1 MRPDGAI
8 TSGKVQATLP
18 KQDELWDHAAI
29 HLGKCIPARHIATF
43 RATRSNVMNKRRR
56 RFKQTTS
63 LHERLIAFAH
73 EAREKASGLPAGHER
88 QDLLKKAGQADTA
101 VRLEEWISSPGSQPP
116 K

>member
-1 MRPDGAI
+1 MI
-8 TSGKVQATLP
+8 
-18 KQDELWDHAAI
+18 
-29 HLGKCIPARHIATF
+29 
-43 RATRSNVMNKRRR
+43 KRRR
-56 RFKQTTS
+56 RVKQTTS

-73 EAREKASGLPAGHER
+73 EAREKASSLPAGHEK